1 MHGCMHDACH
11 NYYAKQGGKVVSET
25 VENKKKVMKKI
36 IAKLHSGVPPSE
48 VKETFKRVLGSI
60 SPLEIANIEQEL
72 IKEGMPR
79 KEIQR
84 LCDVHLAVFREQLE
98 KQKLEVPLGHPISIL
113 TEEHKILLQ
122 LSERLNIIVNRIQ
135 EASNVGDVADE
146 AKQLKHIAEELLDA
160 EKHYLREENVLFPF
174 LEKHGITEPPAVM
187 WIEHNQIRDTKKQ
200 LYGIVKNYSAI
211 SFQDFRKQLGET
223 AKSLGNIL
231 PSHFFKENN
240 ILFPTALRVVT
251 DEEWKDI
258 RKEFDE
264 IGYCCF
270 TPQHLTEISPT
281 EEIEKPK
288 TETIIAPKGMLQFE
302 TGVLSKEE
310 VEAILDSLPVD
321 ISFVDREDRVKY
333 FNKAE
338 ERIFVRTKA
347 VLGRKVQLCHP
358 QKSFHI
364 VNKILET
371 FKAGKKDVAEFWI
384 QKDNS
389 LIHIRYFAVR
399 DRNRKYLGT
408 MEVTQNIT
416 DIKKIKGEKRLLDW
430 KG

>member
-1 MHGCMHDACH
+1 M
-11 NYYAKQGGKVVSET
+11 SET
-25 VENKKKVMKKI
+25 AENKKKIMKKI
-36 IAKLHSGVPPSE
+36 IAQLHSGTPVSE
-48 VKETFKRVLGSI
+48 VKETFKRVLGGI
-60 SPLEIANIEQEL
+60 GPLEIAKIEQEL

-113 TEEHKILLQ
+113 AEEHKILLQ
-122 LSERLNIIVNRIQ
+122 LSEKLNTIVNRIQ

-200 LYGIVKNYSAI
+200 LYSIVKNYSAI

-231 PSHFFKENN
+231 SSHFFKENN

-270 TPQHLTEISPT
+270 TPQHLTEMPPT
-281 EEIEKPK
+281 EEIEKRK

-347 VLGRKVQLCHP
+347 VLRRKVQLCHP
-358 QKSFHI
+358 QKSVHI
-364 VNKILET
+364 VDKILES
-371 FKAGKKDVAEFWI
+371 FKTGKKDVAGFWI
-384 QKDNS
+384 QKDKS

-399 DRNRKYLGT
+399 DRNGKYLGT
-408 MEVTQNIT
+408 MEVTQDIT
-416 DIKKIKGEKRLLDW
+416 DIKKIKGQKRLLDW

>member
-1 MHGCMHDACH
+1 M
-11 NYYAKQGGKVVSET
+11 SET
-25 VENKKKVMKKI
+25 AENKKKIMKKI
-36 IAKLHSGVPPSE
+36 IAQLHSGTPVSE
-48 VKETFKRVLGSI
+48 VKETFKRVLGGI
-60 SPLEIANIEQEL
+60 SPLEIAKIEQEL

-79 KEIQR
+79 QEIQR

-122 LSERLNIIVNRIQ
+122 LSEKLNTIVNRIQ
-135 EASNVGDVADE
+135 EESHVGDVADE

-200 LYGIVKNYSAI
+200 LYSIVKNYSAI

-231 PSHFFKENN
+231 SSHFFKENN
-240 ILFPTALRVVT
+240 ILFPTALRVIT

-270 TPQHLTEISPT
+270 TPQHLTEMPPT
-281 EEIEKPK
+281 EEIEKRK

-358 QKSFHI
+358 QKSVHI
-364 VNKILET
+364 VDKILES
-371 FKAGKKDVAEFWI
+371 FKTGKKDVAGFWI
-384 QKDNS
+384 QKDKS

-399 DRNRKYLGT
+399 DRNGKYLGT
-408 MEVTQNIT
+408 MEVTQDIT
-416 DIKKIKGEKRLLDW
+416 DIKKIKGQKRLLDW
-430 KG
+430 KD

>member
-1 MHGCMHDACH
+1 M
-11 NYYAKQGGKVVSET
+11 SET
-25 VENKKKVMKKI
+25 AENKKKIMKKI
-36 IAKLHSGVPPSE
+36 IAQLHSGTPVSE
-48 VKETFKRVLGSI
+48 VKETFKRVLGGI
-60 SPLEIANIEQEL
+60 GPLEIAKIEQEL

-79 KEIQR
+79 QEIQR

-113 TEEHKILLQ
+113 AEEHKILLQ
-122 LSERLNIIVNRIQ
+122 LSEKFNTIVNRIQ

-200 LYGIVKNYSAI
+200 LYSIVKNYSAI

-231 PSHFFKENN
+231 SSHFFKENN

-270 TPQHLTEISPT
+270 TPQHLTEMPPT
-281 EEIEKPK
+281 EEIEKRK

-358 QKSFHI
+358 QKSVHI
-364 VNKILET
+364 VDKILES
-371 FKAGKKDVAEFWI
+371 FKTGKKDVAGFWI
-384 QKDNS
+384 QKDKS

-399 DRNRKYLGT
+399 DRNGKYLGT
-408 MEVTQNIT
+408 MEVTQDIT
-416 DIKKIKGEKRLLDW
+416 DIKKIKGQKRLLDW

>member
-1 MHGCMHDACH
+1 M
-11 NYYAKQGGKVVSET
+11 SET
-25 VENKKKVMKKI
+25 AESKKKIMKKI
-36 IAKLHSGVPPSE
+36 IAQLHSGTPVSE
-48 VKETFKRVLGSI
+48 VKETFKRVLGGI
-60 SPLEIANIEQEL
+60 SPLEIAKIEQEL

-79 KEIQR
+79 QEIQR

-122 LSERLNIIVNRIQ
+122 LSEKLNTIVNRIQ
-135 EASNVGDVADE
+135 EESHVGDVADE

-200 LYGIVKNYSAI
+200 LYSIVKNYSAI

-231 PSHFFKENN
+231 SSHFFKENN
-240 ILFPTALRVVT
+240 ILFPTALRVIT

-270 TPQHLTEISPT
+270 TPQHLTEMPPT
-281 EEIEKPK
+281 EEIEKRK

-358 QKSFHI
+358 QKSVHI
-364 VNKILET
+364 VDKILES
-371 FKAGKKDVAEFWI
+371 FKTGKKDVAGFWI
-384 QKDNS
+384 QKDKS

-399 DRNRKYLGT
+399 DRNGKYLGT
-408 MEVTQNIT
+408 MEVTQDIT
-416 DIKKIKGEKRLLDW
+416 DIKKIKGQKRLLDW
-430 KG
+430 KD

>member
-1 MHGCMHDACH
+1 M
-11 NYYAKQGGKVVSET
+11 SET
-25 VENKKKVMKKI
+25 AENKKKIMKKI
-36 IAKLHSGVPPSE
+36 IAQLHSGTPVSE
-48 VKETFKRVLGSI
+48 VKETFKRVLGGI
-60 SPLEIANIEQEL
+60 GPLEIAKIEQEL

-113 TEEHKILLQ
+113 AEEHKILLQ
-122 LSERLNIIVNRIQ
+122 LSEKFNTIVNRIQ

-200 LYGIVKNYSAI
+200 LYSIVKNYSAI

-231 PSHFFKENN
+231 SSHFFKENN

-270 TPQHLTEISPT
+270 TPQHLTEMPPT
-281 EEIEKPK
+281 EEIEKRK
-288 TETIIAPKGMLQFE
+288 TETIFAPKGMLQFE
-302 TGVLSKEE
+302 TGVLSEEE

-358 QKSFHI
+358 QKSVHI
-364 VNKILET
+364 VDKILES
-371 FKAGKKDVAEFWI
+371 FKTGKKDVAGFWI
-384 QKDNS
+384 QKDKS

-399 DRNRKYLGT
+399 DRNGKYLGT
-408 MEVTQNIT
+408 MEVTQDIT
-416 DIKKIKGEKRLLDW
+416 DIKKIKGQKRLLDW